1 VESKISKIKKKKK
14 DRSVQG
20 EKYCLPKMLLLNFRG
35 GVSCDWWWGGLMDV
49 GVV

>member
-1 VESKISKIKKKKK
+1 MKRCLHAIESKISKIKKKKK

-20 EKYCLPKMLLLNFRG
+20 EKYWSPKMLLLNFLG
-35 GVSCDWWWGGLMDV
+35 GVSCEG